1 MTRLIRT
8 ELLKLATVRTF
19 PGILLG
25 ALALILVR
33 FAMVVISAGK
43 AEASPLGTASST
55 RDLLMAVGSS
65 AILLMVFGILSV
77 TAEVRHGTIGWAF
90 LAVPIR
96 WKVLAAKLA
105 AVMIASVGFLAVTGV
120 TVVGLAAWVLAREGI
135 SSSVISREVTAAF
148 GGAIVGSLLYAALG
162 VGFGALIRHQVAA
175 LMIPLGWLLVV
186 ENMLPNFG
194 LTWLYV
200 WMPGG
205 ATAALARADL
215 PGLLST
221 WVGGLVL
228 FGYAAIAVVIG
239 GSMLS
244 ANDLT

>member
-1 MTRLIRT
+1 MTRLIKT

-33 FAMVVISAGK
+33 FAMVAISAGK
-43 AEASPLGTASST
+43 AEAHPLGTATST

-65 AILLMVFGILSV
+65 AILLLVFGILSV
-77 TAEVRHGTIGWAF
+77 TGEVRHGTIGWAF

-96 WKVLAAKLA
+96 WKVLAAKLT
-105 AVMIASVGFLAVTGV
+105 AVMIASAGFLGVTGV
-120 TVVGLAAWVLAREGI
+120 TVVGLAAWLLAREGI
-135 SSSVISREVTAAF
+135 SPSVIGGEVTAAF
-148 GGAIVGSLLYAALG
+148 VGAVVGSLLYAAVG
-162 VGFGALIRHQVAA
+162 VGLGALIRHQMAA

-186 ENMLPNFG
+186 ENLLPSFG
-194 LTWLYV
+194 LTWVYV
-200 WMPGG
+200 WTPGG

-215 PGLLST
+215 PGLLSM

-239 GSMLS
+239 GRVLS
-244 ANDLT
+244 AKDLT